1 MLVWACFDLFSVE
14 PFLGYENLTYHLNI
28 LGEVVGRTINVRTH
42 LSYKLKN
49 DA

>member
-1 MLVWACFDLFSVE
+1 MVE
-14 PFLGYENLTYHLNI
+14 TVGDSSPKIVVDRYHLNI